1 MPESFQAETQLCL
14 IIKIVLCEKL
24 GNRRLKWLGRRPAW
38 LLKPSAATEMTG
50 PNASRGEWGVP
61 EISDF
66 FSELRIMADLSYFL
80 LMFNLFHE
88 KKTQR
93 RMPEV
98 GNRKFG
104 SRTS

>member
-1 MPESFQAETQLCL
+1 ML
-14 IIKIVLCEKL
+14 L
-24 GNRRLKWLGRRPAW
+24 GVSGR
-38 LLKPSAATEMTG
+38 
-50 PNASRGEWGVP
+50 VP

-88 KKTQR
+88 KKSQR